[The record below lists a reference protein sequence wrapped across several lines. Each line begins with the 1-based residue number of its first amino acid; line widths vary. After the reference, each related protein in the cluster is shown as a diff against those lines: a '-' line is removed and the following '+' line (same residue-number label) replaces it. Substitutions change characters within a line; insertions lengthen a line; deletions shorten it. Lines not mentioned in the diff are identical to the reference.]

1 MNRFHPFVILL
12 SCLAASSMLLA
23 QSGSTF
29 PVNGT
34 PDAQAELHAYEGARV
49 HLSADEGS
57 ENGGGDLSMKE
68 NVIEVLKIQEGDL
81 DSEKCIICLEKEK
94 EMAFYPCGH

>member
-12 SCLAASSMLLA
+12 SGLAASSMLLA

-34 PDAQAELHAYEGARV
+34 PDAQTELHAYEGARV
-49 HLSADEGS
+49 HLSADEVI
-57 ENGGGDLSMKE
+57 ENGYVAVRRGRIEAVGQFARAGVAEGGA
-68 NVIEVLKIQEGDL
+68 LKQ
-81 DSEKCIICLEKEK
+81 
-94 EMAFYPCGH
+94 H